1 MQSHAVPLGIRRKSQ
16 KFAETRWASPKF
28 DESSPKIRRMFGELR
43 GGLGAIRRDSTN
55 FDEIRRNPAKVGG
68 STRGPMP
75 FGENSPKIRRTFAE
89 HSTDFD
95 WKGRHPAPF
104 AEFRR
109 NSPKLAE
116 CARLAGQIHK
126 IRRKLRIRCPGEFAF
141 AEIRR
146 NSPNLLPAARRR
158 LRRFSELA
166 ECSPNIRRTFGGIR
180 RMTVGFRSLWQ
191 EIRSADWILRLRS

>member
-1 MQSHAVPLGIRRKSQ
+1 MQSHAVPLGIRRKAQ
-16 KFAETRWASPKF
+16 KSTEIRGASPKF
-28 DESSPKIRRMFGELR
+28 DESSPQIRRMFGELR

-55 FDEIRRNPAKVGG
+55 FDEIRRNSAKVGG

-95 WKGRHPAPF
+95 WQGRHPAPF

-116 CARLAGQIHK
+116 CARLAGQIRK

-146 NSPNLLPAARRR
+146 NSQKFAESVARGEAPTATIQRIRR
-158 LRRFSELA
+158 MFA
-166 ECSPNIRRTFGGIR
+166 EHSPNIRRNSPNDGGVQVIR
-180 RMTVGFRSLWQ
+180 AGNSVW
-191 EIRSADWILRLRS
+191 